1 MDNIRVISGGAL
13 TTIQDIGRY
22 GYQRF
27 GIPVTGVMDEYSYKI
42 ANYLVGNDENEAVLE
57 MTYIG
62 ASLEFL
68 EDMVIAITGANLR
81 PQINRQNIGMWQ
93 SLKVKKGDILSFLGA
108 KEGIRTYLA
117 FGGKIDVPAVN
128 GSKSTFLKSKLGG
141 YKGRAIQK
149 GDMIKIDI
157 SSNAKENKKLDE
169 KYIPKVNK
177 EQRIRVVLGPQDDYF
192 TDEGIS
198 TFFSK
203 DGYTI
208 TQESDRMGIRLD
220 GDKINHKEKADIIS
234 DGAVIGSIQVPANGM
249 PIILMADRQTTGGYT
264 KIATVIKEDICK
276 IAQMGTNFKVYFEK
290 LDILQAQEEY
300 RNFCKK
306 LEDIRVQIS
315 NSTVQKEDISKSK
328 TKDEGIFESQEKGK
342 IKKEA
347 PISYKTY
354 DRTNKSAFTSNINGK
369 EYEIEIRKIN

>member
-81 PQINRQNIGMWQ
+81 PQINKQNINMWQ
-93 SLKVKKGDILSFLGA
+93 SLKVKKGDILSFLGP

-117 FGGKIDVPAVN
+117 FGGKIDVPIVN

-141 YKGRAIQK
+141 YKGRALQK
-149 GDMIKIDI
+149 EDMIKINI
-157 SSNAKENKKLDE
+157 SPNATPDKKLDE
-169 KYIPKVNK
+169 KYIPKINK
-177 EQRIRVVLGPQDDYF
+177 EEKLRVVLGPQDDYF

-198 TFFSK
+198 TFLSK
-203 DGYTI
+203 DGYSL

-220 GDKINHKEKADIIS
+220 GAKINHKEKADIIS

-276 IAQMGTNFKVYFEK
+276 LAQMGTNFKVYFEK
-290 LDILQAQEEY
+290 LDIEKAQEEY
-300 RNFCKK
+300 RKFCQK
-306 LEDIRVQIS
+306 LEDIKKQIS
-315 NSTVQKEDISKSK
+315 SSNVQKEEK
-328 TKDEGIFESQEKGK
+328 TKDIEKEQLK
-342 IKKEA
+342 QVKDMD
-347 PISYKTY
+347 YKTY
-354 DRTNKSAFTSNINGK
+354 NKSNKSTFISNVNGK
-369 EYEIEIRKIN
+369 EYEIEITKLG